1 MESSQLFD
9 TAQSWTLNYCRGCRT
24 MKYTLKRDEKYFLCG
39 GCSVIIS
46 NFFQN
51 TPSLYFKNTC
61 WKCSAEGYE
70 KTYSANYCCWKC
82 SIPDCFN
89 CGSPSPMQNIMPD
102 ISCENCQA
110 VKCPDCGSTQLDK
123 EVSILN
129 SEGKSV
135 LLKCRDIECT
145 GSVQMFCQKI
155 KILHLKLISV

>member
-1 MESSQLFD
+1 MG

-82 SIPDCFN
+82 SIPDC
-89 CGSPSPMQNIMPD
+89 S
-102 ISCENCQA
+102 
-110 VKCPDCGSTQLDK
+110 DCGSTQLDK